1 MKKLIFF
8 LVLNLFG
15 CGSSYEEAIINEKSN
30 NPDQESWGVTII
42 LTDGGII
49 RAKIKSGHLEKYNEK
64 EFILL
69 DSMVIVDFYDD
80 QELHTSTLTSNQ
92 AEVDQ
97 SSNDMRAI
105 GNVLAQSDSGI
116 SLYTDTLIWDS
127 NNEKMSTINPVMITT
142 EENDT
147 LYGVGFESDS
157 DLKNWKILKPSGVI
171 NKAEL

>member
-42 LTDGGII
+42 LTDGGIM
-49 RAKIKSGHLEKYNEK
+49 RAKVKSGHLEKYNEK

-97 SSNDMRAI
+97 SSNDM
-105 GNVLAQSDSGI
+105 L
-116 SLYTDTLIWDS
+116 SLIH
-127 NNEKMSTINPVMITT
+127 I
-142 EENDT
+142 
-147 LYGVGFESDS
+147 
-157 DLKNWKILKPSGVI
+157 
-171 NKAEL
+171 